1 MHCSR
6 AGCGKLG
13 VPYRTVLRFTERKTE
28 RQMGGTGRIPFSTS
42 PGRTRNGSKS
52 DAVLC
57 RFNREVDG
65 KLSPFRCPFRTLRN
79 GVRYGVFSAERNSP
93 QLGQCGTEFGTKAEG
108 GGWRRAYRI
117 TIGYGVRKHVL
128 NRASLAYSLSTIDNK
143 IFIRLLQVSS
153 LLLRDHSYP
162 RLRELSC
169 EYHQFAKPCRQSI
182 RKTTARIVVIACQEL
197 STAFERPSDLRYAPI
212 CSICSPLRAY

>member
-1 MHCSR
+1 MACR
-6 AGCGKLG
+6 TE
-13 VPYRTVLRFTERKTE
+13 PYCVLRNEK
-28 RQMGGTGRIPFSTS
+28 
-42 PGRTRNGSKS
+42 RNGRWAERAVSRSVRVRDEHGMARKVMPFC
-52 DAVLC
+52 AVLIEKWTE
-57 RFNREVDG
+57 N
-65 KLSPFRCPFRTLRN
+65 FRRSVAR
-79 GVRYGVFSAERNSP
+79 SA
-93 QLGQCGTEFGTKAEG
+93 LYGTEFVTVCSVRNGILLSWVSVERSSVRKRKG